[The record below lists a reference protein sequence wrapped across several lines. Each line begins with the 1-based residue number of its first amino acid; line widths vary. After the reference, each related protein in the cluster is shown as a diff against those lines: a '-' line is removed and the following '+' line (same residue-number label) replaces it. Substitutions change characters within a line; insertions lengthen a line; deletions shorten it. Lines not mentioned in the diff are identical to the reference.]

1 MNCEH
6 TNSMNNIDHQL
17 MQQATYKLKMAKYN
31 WNVVKLDNSCNM
43 WGWKMT
49 RFFLVQLVM
58 PTKLLSYLKLI

>member
-1 MNCEH
+1 
-6 TNSMNNIDHQL
+6 
-17 MQQATYKLKMAKYN
+17 MQQATYKLKMAKYS

-58 PTKLLSYLKLI
+58 PTKLPSYLKLI